1 MLDPL
6 VVRAALRSD
15 GSSLSIP
22 ETEIREAVLSI
33 KARAKAV
40 HDAMGGDIARDW
52 PFCSDA
58 RRAAHE

>member
-22 ETEIREAVLSI
+22 EAEIREAVLSMN
-33 KARAKAV
+33 ARAKAA
-40 HDAMGGDIARDW
+40 HDAKGGDIARD
-52 PFCSDA
+52 
-58 RRAAHE
+58 